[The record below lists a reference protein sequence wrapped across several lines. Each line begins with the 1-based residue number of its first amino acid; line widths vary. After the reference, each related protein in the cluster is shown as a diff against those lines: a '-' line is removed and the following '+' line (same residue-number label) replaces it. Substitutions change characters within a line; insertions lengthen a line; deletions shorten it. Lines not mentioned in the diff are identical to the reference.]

1 MDSLSLLADGVFP
14 QSFKYYNCYMKRN
27 REYPDRP
34 IVGVGVVLFH
44 KDRVLLIRRGKPPR
58 QGEWS
63 LPGGKQKLGETLKE
77 AARREV
83 LEETGLEMKN
93 IKLIDV
99 VDSIN
104 HDAENS
110 ILYHY
115 SLVDWMA
122 EYSSGELRPG
132 GDADDAR
139 WFEMDRLSDLGLWGQ
154 TLEIIFR
161 SVEERTE

>member
-1 MDSLSLLADGVFP
+1 
-14 QSFKYYNCYMKRN
+14 MKRN

-34 IVGVGVVLFH
+34 IVGVGVVLFQ
-44 KDRVLLIRRGKPPR
+44 KDQVLLVRRGKPPR

-99 VDSIN
+99 VDSII
-104 HDAENS
+104 HDAGNS
-110 ILYHY
+110 ILYQY

-132 GDADDAR
+132 GDAEDAR
-139 WFEMDRLSDLGLWGQ
+139 WFEMDRLSDLGLWVK
-154 TLEIIFR
+154 TLEIIFK
-161 SVEERTE
+161 SAEERTV

>member
-1 MDSLSLLADGVFP
+1 
-14 QSFKYYNCYMKRN
+14 MKRN

-44 KDRVLLIRRGKPPR
+44 KDQVLLVRRGKPPR

-83 LEETGLEMKN
+83 LEETGLELKN

-99 VDSIN
+99 VDSII
-104 HDAENS
+104 HDAAGDS

-139 WFEMDRLSDLGLWGQ
+139 WFEMDRLSDLGLWEK

-161 SVEERTE
+161 SAKERTE